1 MLFST
6 KYKNIEK
13 TISGTYTVDN
23 EDVVLRC
30 DTSSGPVVI
39 NLNTISAQHWNTVYK
54 LYIVDESG
62 NATNNNI
69 TINAVTTD
77 APTQTINNAATQIIN
92 ISGGSCIVRI
102 NSDTKYTGLLNYNPS
117 QNTDTGW
124 LDLQGFSW
132 ITTSAAIPQ
141 YRVINNQIVFR
152 RNIVIPLADKNGA
165 VVDYAADLTYG
176 TTYVN
181 VTHVAP
187 FTGAGGVTLFAGGC
201 TFNKGVSVFQSASH
215 HPDANY
221 TSGFIIAMKSQINQ
235 ASRDATTAIYHSP
248 YTLTITSAGLL
259 QVRTLNYYERLVFP
273 NQALGNSLL
282 RQINSKSIS
291 ASHCQDFNDIVDS
304 TGIARTLNGS
314 LINNYDFSQV
324 KSSTSNHMSSFD
336 PADQT
341 QFGAMTMPL
350 MNFNAYK

>member
-1 MLFST
+1 MTLFST

-13 TISGTYTVDN
+13 TVSGTYTVDN

-39 NLNTISAQHWNTVYK
+39 NLNTIVAQHWNTVYK
-54 LYIVDESG
+54 LYIVDHSG

-132 ITTSAAIPQ
+132 ITTAAGVPQ

-165 VVDYAADLTYG
+165 VINYAADPTYG
-176 TTYVN
+176 TTYVD
-181 VTHVAP
+181 TAYFAP

-201 TFNKGVSVFQSASH
+201 TFNSGASVFQSASH

-221 TSGFIIAMKSQINQ
+221 TSGYIIAAKSQIKQ
-235 ASRDATTAIYHSP
+235 GAREFAALYHSP

-259 QVRTLNYYERLVFP
+259 QVRTLNYYERLTFP
-273 NQALGNSLL
+273 SQALGNSLL
-282 RQINSKSIS
+282 RQINSKSIAS
-291 ASHCQDFNDIVDS
+291 SHCQDFNDIVDA
-304 TGIARTLNGS
+304 TGVARTLNGS
-314 LINNYDFSQV
+314 LIDNYDFPQV
-324 KSSTSNHMSSFD
+324 KSSTNNHIASFD
-336 PADQT
+336 PANQT
-341 QFGAMTMPL
+341 QFGAMTVPL
-350 MNFNAYK
+350 MGFQAFK